1 MGASGSVDRK
11 YRQMP
16 SRLKV
21 HATRVAAYSALCSE
35 LAVALREEDPS
46 RARREATADRY
57 DTEAARLAIQLR
69 GVGTRAE
76 VRWVIR
82 RMFGS
87 CSPTLLDR
95 IERAL
100 ERFRAAI
107 GTPP

>member
-76 VRWVIR
+76 VRWMIR

-95 IERAL
+95 IERAP